1 MTSIHPELSFRERHA
16 DHDSVRDATR
26 DAHDVCAV
34 LATYQARTLGLE
46 FGHESHPSDCASV
59 SGLSSSLEKYMP
71 VGRVK
76 WFSDEKGYGFI
87 EVEGRE
93 KDVFV
98 HYSDIKGDGFRTL
111 DEGAR
116 VEFEIAPGKNGD
128 RAKDVIK
135 VEV

>member
-1 MTSIHPELSFRERHA
+1 MF
-16 DHDSVRDATR
+16 
-26 DAHDVCAV
+26 
-34 LATYQARTLGLE
+34 
-46 FGHESHPSDCASV
+46 
-59 SGLSSSLEKYMP
+59 MP

-98 HYSDIKGDGFRTL
+98 HYSDIKGDGFRSL

-128 RAKDVIK
+128 RAKDVVK

>member
-1 MTSIHPELSFRERHA
+1 M
-16 DHDSVRDATR
+16 
-26 DAHDVCAV
+26 
-34 LATYQARTLGLE
+34 
-46 FGHESHPSDCASV
+46 
-59 SGLSSSLEKYMP
+59 YMP

-116 VEFEIAPGKNGD
+116 VEFEITPGKNGE

-135 VEV
+135 VEN